1 MTVSV
6 RVNGQAETLSAPTVA
21 ALLRA
26 KAGGR
31 IGPWVAVAIN
41 GTVVPRHDW
50 ESRRVEPGD
59 EIEIVG
65 PLSGG

>member
-1 MTVSV
+1 MTIQV
-6 RVNGQAETLSAPTVA
+6 RVNGRAERLTSVTVA
-21 ALLRA
+21 GLLGA

-41 GTVVPRHDW
+41 GTVVPRRDW
-50 ESRRVEPGD
+50 ETRAVEPD
-59 EIEIVG
+59 DDIEIVG